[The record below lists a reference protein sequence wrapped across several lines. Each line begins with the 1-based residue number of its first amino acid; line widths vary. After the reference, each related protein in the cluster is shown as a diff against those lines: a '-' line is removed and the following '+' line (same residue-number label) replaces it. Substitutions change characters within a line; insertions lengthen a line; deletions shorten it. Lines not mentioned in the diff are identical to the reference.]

1 MALLCRVRRK
11 EGKGQT
17 FLNNNNNN
25 TFHMYIVI
33 DDFRGLL
40 RKAYLI
46 LFTSVMKYCLYFKG
60 SVL

>member
-17 FLNNNNNN
+17 FLNNNN
-25 TFHMYIVI
+25 TFQMYIEV
-33 DDFRGLL
+33 DDFKGLL
-40 RKAYLI
+40 RTAYLI
-46 LFTSVMKYCLYFKG
+46 LFTSGMKYCLYLKG